1 MAYYVVFDLPP
12 AGYTDAEAMQV
23 YQGFK
28 TLTSATSDALV
39 TKLLGGES

>member
-1 MAYYVVFDLPP
+1 
-12 AGYTDAEAMQV
+12 V